1 MEMHATVK
9 NDVAIIIY
17 EIIKVRQINK
27 TFSIGFTLKY
37 LS

>member
-1 MEMHATVK
+1 MDATAK
-9 NDVAIIIY
+9 NDAAIIIY
-17 EIIKVRQINK
+17 EIIIARQINK